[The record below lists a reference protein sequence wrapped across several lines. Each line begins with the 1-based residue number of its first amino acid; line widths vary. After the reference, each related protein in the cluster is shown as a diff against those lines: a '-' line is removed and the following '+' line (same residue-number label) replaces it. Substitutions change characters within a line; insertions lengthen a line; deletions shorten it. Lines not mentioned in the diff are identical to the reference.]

1 VAALHA
7 GDAVAAREIVA
18 VTRPRLQ
25 RGAEDVRGAL
35 IDAWIADAARRSPA
49 PAR

>member
-1 VAALHA
+1 
-7 GDAVAAREIVA
+7 VAAREIVA

-25 RGAEDVRGAL
+25 RGAEDVRAAL